1 VVFCVQREDVVR
13 VRPAD
18 HIDPV
23 FGRGLRDAVT
33 GGVELYALGARL
45 TPESITLKRRL
56 PVVL

>member
-1 VVFCVQREDVVR
+1 
-13 VRPAD
+13 
-18 HIDPV
+18 
-23 FGRGLRDAVT
+23 LRDAVT